1 MFNKDFFPTPRNVI
15 SKMLEGTYN
24 ITSSKYSKILD
35 PSSGKG
41 DILDYIKG
49 SNTENNNNLRAIEIE
64 PELSSI
70 LMSKGYNV
78 IDSDF
83 LNHNCETNFDLI
95 VMNPP
100 FSEGVKHL
108 LKAIEISKDKGTI
121 IRCLINTSN
130 LTNDYSQERKLLL
143 HYLDIY
149 KADIENLGQVFK
161 NSERP
166 TNVEVSL
173 IKIKMPNLAS
183 SFKFDFTNVKENL
196 DKINDFNFSQ
206 LADNDLAQ
214 SFVDMYEKTKQVY
227 SEYLSKKSELEFY
240 LKEMN
245 MSCDFR
251 QFDSMD
257 LSSNYEK
264 FTDKLRDRA
273 WDKVINKSSISSIVT
288 QKVSSDIEK
297 LKDKQG
303 FVSFTVNNIRNL
315 ILSLKQNI
323 GSILKDCVV
332 DSFDLMTKYH
342 DENRVHIEG
351 WKTNLFWKVGKRVIL
366 PYCKDRYSYNNSVKS
381 INDIEKALCVL
392 SNIKF
397 ENLRNGVNQI
407 SSNYGELA
415 DSHFFTFRRY
425 KKGTIHLTF
434 KDLQLLKDFNFMACS
449 NKSWLGGRG
458 YRDNEEKYTQAELL
472 SLESKFKDE
481 IIQGSINLE
490 SSIKDDLKE
499 NMLLLN

>member
-1 MFNKDFFPTPRNVI
+1 MFNKDFFPTPKAVI
-15 SKMLEGTYN
+15 SKMLDGLYN
-24 ITSSKYSKILD
+24 ITSSKYYKILD

-49 SNTENNNNLRAIEIE
+49 INTENNNNLRAIEIE

-78 IDSDF
+78 IDTDF
-83 LNHNCETNFDLI
+83 LTYNCETSYDLI

-108 LKAIEISKDKGTI
+108 IKAIEISKDKGTV
-121 IRCLINTSN
+121 IRCLINTNN
-130 LTNDYSQERKLLL
+130 LINDYSQERKLLL

-149 KADIENLGQVFK
+149 KADIEHLGQVFK

-173 IKIKMPNLAS
+173 IKIKMSNKES
-183 SFKFDFTNVKENL
+183 SFKFNFSNVKEHIE
-196 DKINDFNFSQ
+196 KIQGFSFAE

-214 SFVDMYEKTKQVY
+214 SFVDMYEKTKAVY
-227 SEYLSKKSELEFY
+227 QEFLTKKSELEFY

-245 MSCDFR
+245 MGCDLR
-251 QFDSMD
+251 QFDS
-257 LSSNYEK
+257 LSLDSNYEK
-264 FTDKLRDRA
+264 FVEKLRDRS
-273 WDKVINKSSISSIVT
+273 WDKVINKSNISGMVT

-366 PYCKDRYSYNNSVKS
+366 PYCKDRYSYNNSVKA

-392 SNIKF
+392 SNIDF
-397 ENLRNGVNQI
+397 ERINGVNQTG
-407 SSNYGELA
+407 SNYGELA

-449 NKSWLGGRG
+449 NKAWLGGRC
-458 YRDNEEKYTQAELL
+458 YTDNEEKYTQAELL
-472 SLESKFKDE
+472 ALESKFKNE
-481 IIQGSINLE
+481 VIQGSINLE
-490 SSIKDDLKE
+490 SSIKDDIKE
-499 NMLLLN
+499 NLLLLN